1 MLSVI
6 LYTWGDL
13 WRHSERGVLE
23 KIKRVGVDLKWL
35 KTLPER
41 QNLFLNQLDHN
52 CILNQRILELTLN
65 IIGLP
70 LFLWGLRALL
80 WDGVHRLHQT
90 ASKLLPPMTPE
101 KEGKKNLKR
110 TWNVISNNNQ
120 QLDCQ
125 QKIKVLRWV
134 YLKNRVTWGFDL
146 FAYLPGMTYTK
157 ILHGLQCIL
166 SR

>member
-90 ASKLLPPMTPE
+90 ASKLLPPWPQKKRE
-101 KEGKKNLKR
+101 KKMFELGH
-110 TWNVISNNNQ
+110 
-120 QLDCQ
+120 
-125 QKIKVLRWV
+125 
-134 YLKNRVTWGFDL
+134 DL
-146 FAYLPGMTYTK
+146 SIHSWDFPGGSSGWEY
-157 ILHGLQCIL
+157 GLQCRGL
-166 SR
+166 RFNPWSGKWDPTFHGVTEPTG